1 MIVTIVEADCFLSR
15 IPLQITL
22 GMGSGILLL
31 SCKNMDDQQEGTA
44 PVSPAVPERVQEIAK
59 DELERTKQPM
69 QKVEIQS
76 LNTRAYLDHTVV
88 PILMD
93 AMTAV
98 AKDRYRATPNEA
110 LVQPCKHARIRIA
123 PWRFSLLLSSSDL
136 QTLSS
141 LLLPSFCR
149 TRRSI
154 SSTDTVPQIDKFFP
168 YLLRGHTRTR
178 TNEDMDTNCSCV
190 LSHYHTTVMSLLY
203 QCSVLYSREHACML
217 AERDRVST
225 RPIKNEHTIQF
236 QTKYVQHWASVHV
249 CRHLGT

>member
-1 MIVTIVEADCFLSR
+1 
-15 IPLQITL
+15 
-22 GMGSGILLL
+22 
-31 SCKNMDDQQEGTA
+31 MDDQQEGTA

-110 LVQPCKHARIRIA
+110 LVQPCKHARIRIT
-123 PWRFSLLLSSSDL
+123 PWRFSLLFSSDL

-141 LLLPSFCR
+141 LLPPFFCR

-154 SSTDTVPQIDKFFP
+154 SSTDTAPQIDKFFP
-168 YLLRGHTRTR
+168 YLLRGHTHTHTR
-178 TNEDMDTNCSCV
+178 GYGHELFLCFIP
-190 LSHYHTTVMSLLY
+190 LPHYCHES
-203 QCSVLYSREHACML
+203 SV
-217 AERDRVST
+217 
-225 RPIKNEHTIQF
+225 P
-236 QTKYVQHWASVHV
+236 VQHLVQQRTCMHV
-249 CRHLGT
+249 SRVIGCQQDQLKTSTLYNFKQNTCSIGQVCMCAGTLGHRALPALGV